1 MLNKQKALNNKSL
14 LYSIVIFSFFLGIL
28 IYISFKNFLFFQ
40 VISNIFAITIG
51 VSMAVIALNTYE
63 ISQEQYF
70 TFLGLAYGF
79 VALFDGLHILTH
91 PCNYYGRS

>member
-1 MLNKQKALNNKSL
+1 
-14 LYSIVIFSFFLGIL
+14 
-28 IYISFKNFLFFQ
+28 
-40 VISNIFAITIG
+40 
-51 VSMAVIALNTYE
+51 MAVIALNTYE